1 MKPQQIIEKVLAAA
15 DYEDCIVIVN
25 EDTSANLRWANNT
38 LTTNGVLANRSVT
51 VIAFV
56 ATPDGIASGSITRT
70 DVAESEVAEVAA
82 AAKLAALAAGAA
94 EDAAPLLTNEVA
106 GDWES
111 AHQPTGPEVFAKVAP
126 DLGQMFNRASKDGI
140 ELFGYAEHVHS
151 SSWIGSKGGIRVRQ
165 DQPSGRVEMTG
176 KSNNRTRSTWE
187 GRATRDFSDL
197 DMHEIDAAISKRLEW
212 QAKKIDLPAGKYDAV
227 LPAGAVGDLV
237 TYMVWSAAGKD
248 AFQGQSVFSDKK
260 GGTRVGEKFSNVN
273 LNLFSDPN
281 YPGLGSATHIET
293 TASSP
298 FVSVFDNGYPVNRF
312 DFMKNGVLTNLINT
326 RASAKEM
333 NTEFVPISLSDNII
347 MSVDGASSSEA
358 ELIKSVKRGL
368 LITCLWYIRMVDPV
382 SLLLTG
388 LTRDGVYLIENGEV
402 VGAVN
407 NFRWNESPVELL
419 GRIAAA
425 TPTSITQ
432 VREWADY
439 IDRTAMPSVL
449 FKDFN
454 MSTVSQAS

>member
-1 MKPQQIIEKVLAAA
+1 MKPQEIIDQIINAA
-15 DYEDCIVIVN
+15 DYQDCIVIVT

-51 VIAFV
+51 VIGFV
-56 ATPDGIASGSITRT
+56 ATETGMAAGSITRT
-70 DVAESEVAEVAA
+70 DVSANEIAEVAA
-82 AAKLAALAAGAA
+82 AAKAAAIAAGDA
-94 EDAAPLLTNEVA
+94 EDSAELLRNVVA
-106 GDWES
+106 GDWD
-111 AHQPTGPEVFAKVAP
+111 APHQPTGPEVFSKVAP
-126 DLGQMFNRASKDGI
+126 DLGKMFIAAAADGI
-140 ELFGYAEHVHS
+140 ELFGYAEHVHATT
-151 SSWIGSKGGIRVRQ
+151 WIGSKGGIRVRQ

-176 KSNNRTRSTWE
+176 KSHNRTRSTWE

-197 DMHEIDAAISKRLEW
+197 DMMEIDAAIRQRLSWQQKR
-212 QAKKIDLPAGKYDAV
+212 IDLAAGRYDAV

-260 GGTRVGEKFSNVN
+260 GGTRIGEKFCNVD
-273 LNLFSDPN
+273 LDLYSDPT
-281 YPGLGSATHIET
+281 YPGLESATHVEA

-298 FVSVFDNGYPVNRF
+298 FVSVFDNGQPISRF
-312 DFMKNGVLTNLINT
+312 DFMKNGVLANLINT
-326 RASAKEM
+326 RASAAEM
-333 NTEFVPISLSDNII
+333 KAPYVPISDNVI
-347 MSVDGASSSEA
+347 MTVNGATASEA
-358 ELIKSVKRGL
+358 DLIKSVKRGL

-382 SLLLTG
+382 TLLLTG
-388 LTRDGVYLIENGEV
+388 LTRDGVYLIEDGEV

-407 NFRWNESPVELL
+407 NFRWNESPVDLL
-419 GRIAAA
+419 NRIQAA
-425 TPTSITQ
+425 TPTQITQ

-439 IDRTAMPSVL
+439 IDRTAMPAVL

>member
-1 MKPQQIIEKVLAAA
+1 MMKPQEIIEKLLLVA
-15 DYEDCIVIVN
+15 DYEDCIVLVS

-56 ATPDGIASGSITRT
+56 ATEDGMAAGSITKT
-70 DVAESEVAEVAA
+70 DVAESEIAEVSA
-82 AAKLAALAAGAA
+82 AAKQAALAAGAA
-94 EDAAPLLTNEVA
+94 EDAAPLLKDITA
-106 GDWES
+106 GNWD
-111 AHQPTGPEVFAKVAP
+111 APHNPTGPEVFSKVAP
-126 DLGQMFNRASKDGI
+126 DLGEMFNRANKDGI
-140 ELFGYAEHVHS
+140 ELFGYAEHVHATT
-151 SSWIGSKGGIRVRQ
+151 WIGSKGGIRVRH

-176 KSNNRTRSTWE
+176 KSHNRTRSTWE

-197 DMHEIDAAISKRLEW
+197 DMKEIDAAIRKRLQW
-212 QAKKIDLPAGKYDAV
+212 QANKIDLPAGKYDAL

-260 GGTRVGEKFSNVN
+260 GGTRVGEKLSNVN
-273 LNLFSDPN
+273 LNLYSDPN
-281 YPGLGSATHIET
+281 YPGLESTSNIET

-312 DFMKNGVLTNLINT
+312 DFLENGVLKNLINT
-326 RASAKEM
+326 RASAKQM
-333 NTEFVPISLSDNII
+333 NADFVPISDNII
-347 MSVDGASSSEA
+347 MTVAEASATE
-358 ELIKSVKRGL
+358 EDLIKSMKRGL

-382 SLLLTG
+382 TLLLTG

-419 GRIAAA
+419 NRIVAA

-439 IDRTAMPSVL
+439 IDRTAMPAVI

-454 MSTVSQAS
+454 MSTVSKAS

>member
-1 MKPQQIIEKVLAAA
+1 MMKPQEIIDRILKAA
-15 DYEDCIVIVN
+15 DYDDCIVVVS

-51 VIAFV
+51 VIGFV
-56 ATPDGIASGSITRT
+56 ATPTGIAAGSITKT
-70 DVAESEVAEVAA
+70 DVSEAEVAEVAA
-82 AAKLAALAAGAA
+82 AAKLAAIAAGDA
-94 EDAAPLLTNEVA
+94 EDAAELLKNIVA
-106 GDWES
+106 GDWD
-111 AHQPTGPEVFAKVAP
+111 APHQPTGPEVFSKVAP
-126 DLGQMFNRASKDGI
+126 DLGRMFNAAAADGI
-140 ELFGYAEHVHS
+140 ELFGYAEHVHATT
-151 SSWIGSKGGIRVRQ
+151 WIGSKGGIRVRQ

-176 KSNNRTRSTWE
+176 KSHNRTRSTWE

-197 DMHEIDAAISKRLEW
+197 DMMEIDAAIRQRLIWQEKR
-212 QAKKIDLPAGKYDAV
+212 IDLPAGRYDAV

-260 GGTRVGEKFSNVN
+260 GGTRVGEKFANVE
-273 LNLFSDPN
+273 LDLYSDPT
-281 YPGLGSATHIET
+281 YPGLESAAHVEA

-298 FVSVFDNGYPVNRF
+298 FVSVFDNGQPIGRF
-312 DFMKNGVLTNLINT
+312 DFMKNGVLANLINT
-326 RASAKEM
+326 RASAAEM
-333 NTEFVPISLSDNII
+333 KAQYGPISDNII
-347 MSVDGASSSEA
+347 MTVNGASTSEA

-382 SLLLTG
+382 TLLLTG

-407 NFRWNESPVELL
+407 NFRWNESPVDLL
-419 GRIAAA
+419 NRIGAA
-425 TPTSITQ
+425 TPTKITQ

-439 IDRTAMPSVL
+439 IDRTAMPAVL

-454 MSTVSQAS
+454 MSSVSQAS

>member
-1 MKPQQIIEKVLAAA
+1 MRPQEIIDRIIRAA
-15 DYEDCIVIVN
+15 DYHDCIVVVN

-56 ATPDGIASGSITRT
+56 ETKDGMASGSITKT
-70 DVAESEVAEVAA
+70 DVSEAEVTEMAL
-82 AAKLAALAAGAA
+82 AAKSAALAAGKA
-94 EDAAPLLTNEVA
+94 EDAAELLTNVSS
-106 GDWES
+106 GDWD
-111 AHQPTGPEVFAKVAP
+111 APHLPTGPEVFSKVAP
-126 DLGQMFNRASKDGI
+126 DLGAMFNAAAKDGI
-140 ELFGYAEHVHS
+140 ELFGYAEHVHATT
-151 SSWIGSKGGIRVRQ
+151 WIGSKGGMRVRQ

-176 KSNNRTRSTWE
+176 KSHNRTRSTWE

-197 DMHEIDAAISKRLEW
+197 SMTEIDKAIRQRLQWQEKR
-212 QAKKIDLPAGKYDAV
+212 IDLPAGRYDAV
-227 LPAGAVGDLV
+227 LPSGAVGDLV

-260 GGTRVGEKFSNVN
+260 GGTRVGEKFANVA
-273 LNLFSDPN
+273 LNLCSDPT
-281 YPGLGSATHIET
+281 YPGLESATYVET

-298 FVSVFDNGYPVNRF
+298 FVSVFDNGFPIGRF
-312 DFMKNGVLTNLINT
+312 DFMKNGVLENLINT

-333 NTEFVPISLSDNII
+333 NAAFVPISDNII
-347 MSVDGASSSEA
+347 MSVDGASATEA
-358 ELIKSVKRGL
+358 DLIKSVKRGL

-382 SLLLTG
+382 TLLLTG
-388 LTRDGVYLIENGEV
+388 LTRDGVYLIEDGEV

-419 GRIAAA
+419 GRIIAT
-425 TPTSITQ
+425 TPTEITQ

-439 IDRTAMPSVL
+439 IDRTAMPAVL

>member
-1 MKPQQIIEKVLAAA
+1 MKPQEIIDQVISAA
-15 DYEDCIVIVN
+15 DYQDCIVIVT

-51 VIAFV
+51 VIGFV
-56 ATPDGIASGSITRT
+56 ATETGMAAGSITRT
-70 DVAESEVAEVAA
+70 DVSENEITEVAA
-82 AAKLAALAAGAA
+82 AAKAAAIAAGDA
-94 EDAAPLLTNEVA
+94 EDAAELLRNVVA
-106 GDWES
+106 GNWD
-111 AHQPTGPEVFAKVAP
+111 APHQPTGPEVFSKVAP
-126 DLGQMFNRASKDGI
+126 DLGKMFIAAAADGI
-140 ELFGYAEHVHS
+140 ELFGYAEHVHATT
-151 SSWIGSKGGIRVRQ
+151 WIGSKGGIRVRQ

-176 KSNNRTRSTWE
+176 KSHNRTRSTWE

-197 DMHEIDAAISKRLEW
+197 DMMEIDAAIRQRLSWQQKR
-212 QAKKIDLPAGKYDAV
+212 IDLPAGRYDAV

-260 GGTRVGEKFSNVN
+260 GGTRIGEKFSNVD
-273 LNLFSDPN
+273 LDLYSDPT
-281 YPGLGSATHIET
+281 YPGLESATHVEA

-298 FVSVFDNGYPVNRF
+298 FVSVFDNGQPISRF
-312 DFMKNGVLTNLINT
+312 DFMKNGVLANLINT
-326 RASAKEM
+326 RASAAEM
-333 NTEFVPISLSDNII
+333 KAPYVPISDNVI
-347 MSVDGASSSEA
+347 MTVNGATASEA
-358 ELIKSVKRGL
+358 DLIKSVKRGL

-382 SLLLTG
+382 TLLLTG
-388 LTRDGVYLIENGEV
+388 LTRDGVYLIEDGEV

-407 NFRWNESPVELL
+407 NFRWNESPVDLL
-419 GRIAAA
+419 NRIQAA
-425 TPTSITQ
+425 TPTQITQ

-439 IDRTAMPSVL
+439 IDRTAMPAVL

>member
-1 MKPQQIIEKVLAAA
+1 MKPQEIIDQILAAA
-15 DYEDCIVIVN
+15 DYHDCIVVVS

-56 ATPDGIASGSITRT
+56 ETEAGIAAGSITKT
-70 DVAESEVAEVAA
+70 DVSAAEIAEVAQ
-82 AAKLAALAAGAA
+82 AAKVAALAAGAA
-94 EDAAPLLTNEVA
+94 EDAAQLLTNVSGGNWDA
-106 GDWES
+106 P
-111 AHQPTGPEVFAKVAP
+111 HQPTGPEVFSKVAP
-126 DLGQMFNRASKDGI
+126 DLGAMFIAAEKDGI
-140 ELFGYAEHVHS
+140 ELFGYAEHVHATT
-151 SSWIGSKGGIRVRQ
+151 WIGSKGGIRIRQ

-176 KSNNRTRSTWE
+176 KSHNRTRSTWE
-187 GRATRDFSDL
+187 GRATRDFTDL
-197 DMHEIDAAISKRLEW
+197 SMSEIDAAIRQRLNW

-260 GGTRVGEKFSNVN
+260 GGTRVGEKLSNVA
-273 LNLFSDPN
+273 LNLYSDPA
-281 YPGLGSATHIET
+281 YPGLESASFVET

-298 FVSVFDNGYPVNRF
+298 FVSVFDNGIAINRF
-312 DFMKNGVLTNLINT
+312 DFMSSGVLKNLINT
-326 RASAKEM
+326 RASAAEM
-333 NTEFVPISLSDNII
+333 KVDFVPISDNII
-347 MSVDGASSSEA
+347 MSVDGATATEA
-358 ELIKSVKRGL
+358 DLIKSVKRGL

-382 SLLLTG
+382 TLLLTG
-388 LTRDGVYLIENGEV
+388 LTRDGVYLIEDGEV

-419 GRIAAA
+419 DRIQGA
-425 TPTSITQ
+425 TPTTITQ

-439 IDRTAMPSVL
+439 IDRTAMPAVL